1 MANDTGQ
8 KVIRLSRSESERE
21 KRETERGRKREKTDG
36 WMTTGRE
43 RWACEEGTRRETQ
56 GKTMSTIPQKPKEV
70 NSIKK
75 GFNGMKRSDEHQ
87 YSDC

>member
-36 WMTTGRE
+36 WMTINRE
-43 RWACEEGTRRETQ
+43 GKMGLRRRNTQRDTRKNHEYNTTETKGSEFHKEGVQWHEAL
-56 GKTMSTIPQKPKEV
+56 
-70 NSIKK
+70 
-75 GFNGMKRSDEHQ
+75 
-87 YSDC
+87 